1 MRINKRLAASIVEI
15 LLGIGLVICQVACS
29 LDEYWSGMGT
39 ALIVVGVI
47 QLARGF
53 RYKTN
58 ENYRDNVDTQANDE
72 RNRFISM
79 KAWSWAGFWFVMIA
93 AVGSVILKVIG
104 LDEYV
109 MFASGSVCL
118 MMVLYWLSWLYLR
131 KKY

>member
-1 MRINKRLAASIVEI
+1 MKSNKRLTVSVVEI

-39 ALIVVGVI
+39 ALIVVGII
-47 QLARGF
+47 QLARGL

-58 ENYRDNVDTQANDE
+58 EDYRDKFDTQTNDE
-72 RNRFISM
+72 RNRFIAM

-93 AVGSVILKVIG
+93 AVGSVVLKIVG

>member
-1 MRINKRLAASIVEI
+1 MKSNKRLTVSVVEI

-39 ALIVVGVI
+39 ALIVVGII
-47 QLARGF
+47 QLARGL

-58 ENYRDNVDTQANDE
+58 EAYRDKFDTQTNDE
-72 RNRFISM
+72 RNRFIAM

-93 AVGSVILKVIG
+93 AVGSVVLKIVG